1 MGEVMEDTEPEI
13 SKNKIIVLNSIRN
26 ISFLFFLYSSTSLI
40 WEIYLYFF
48 QPDNFYVKH
57 VLFHI
62 YGFIVSNIILLYLPH
77 DMSKKNEE

>member
-1 MGEVMEDTEPEI
+1 MEDTEPEI
-13 SKNKIIVLNSIRN
+13 SKNKIIVLNAIRN

-48 QPDNFYVKH
+48 QPDNFHVKH